1 MLTRS
6 MRSELAERF
15 VGVAVQPSFAGFGG
29 RDDRVVHGTCVRA
42 CMSIGRGVTAECET
56 ARLTRAQM
64 YPPCPGFYAFVTDAS
79 AGLLDLE
86 DRDEVHTQVWHSGQ
100 RIMRS

>member
-1 MLTRS
+1 MTRS
-6 MRSELAERF
+6 TRSELAEHF
-15 VGVAVQPSFAGFGG
+15 VGVAVEPSFAGL
-29 RDDRVVHGTCVRA
+29 RRSDDRVVHGACVCA
-42 CMSIGRGVTAECET
+42 CMSIGRGVTAECDA
-56 ARLTRAQM
+56 ARLTGAQVN
-64 YPPCPGFYAFVTDAS
+64 PPCAGLYAFVTDAS